1 MWAGGVKNA
10 KNWGKMLSFGA
21 STCKFPYKT
30 AIFAHRAIRT
40 NPLNSFSP
48 TWFCN
53 FPARRRKK
61 EFVEN
66 TRNYSSGESWE
77 KGLSER
83 NLRQSE
89 RFFCDDLAIQ
99 GPQKPMTIPQTYGSL
114 KVEPLLKPGGPYFG
128 LISILHKSQIQS
140 IYKSMQSN
148 NC

>member
-1 MWAGGVKNA
+1 MP
-10 KNWGKMLSFGA
+10 SFEA

-30 AIFAHRAIRT
+30 AIFVYKAIRP
-40 NPLNSFSP
+40 NPPNSFSP

-66 TRNYSSGESWE
+66 TRKYSSGESLE

-99 GPQKPMTIPQTYGSL
+99 GPQKPMTMPQKPGSL
-114 KVEPLLKPGGPYFG
+114 KVEPLLKPGGTYFG
-128 LISILHKSQIQS
+128 LVSILHKSQIQS